1 VQRHWLLSVDGNRV
15 LLPTPIA
22 RKKDGAANMSTDPE
36 DYEQFVT
43 QRKVT
48 FARLV
53 NDLRDSSADFEE
65 YLRRSGF
72 VLDSAQPITADRW

>member
-1 VQRHWLLSVDGNRV
+1 
-15 LLPTPIA
+15 
-22 RKKDGAANMSTDPE
+22 MSTDPN

>member
-15 LLPTPIA
+15 LLLTPIA
-22 RKKDGAANMSTDPE
+22 RKKHGAANMSTDPN